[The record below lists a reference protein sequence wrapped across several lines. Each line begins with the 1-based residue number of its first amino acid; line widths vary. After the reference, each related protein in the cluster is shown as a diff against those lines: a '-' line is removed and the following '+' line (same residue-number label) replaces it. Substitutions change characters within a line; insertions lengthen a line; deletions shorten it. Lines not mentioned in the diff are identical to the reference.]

1 MFYDIRLVLLSRLTA
16 QMNVTLDTCATV
28 LANQTQGGVLWA
40 VERTD
45 IMGQT
50 ARGGDG

>member
-1 MFYDIRLVLLSRLTA
+1 
-16 QMNVTLDTCATV
+16 MNVTLDTRATV
-28 LANQTQGGVLWA
+28 LSNQTQGGVRWT

-45 IMGQT
+45 VRGQT

>member
-1 MFYDIRLVLLSRLTA
+1 MSRLTA
-16 QMNVTLDTCATV
+16 QTNVTLDTRATV
-28 LANQTQGGVLWA
+28 LANQTQGGVCWA

-45 IMGQT
+45 VKGQT